1 MKMSRTIA
9 VFSSKGGVGKTT
21 ITVNLGAALSSRFGK
36 KITLLDCNITS
47 SHLGLYLGV
56 YYTPITINKVLRG
69 EYSPE
74 EALYRHSSGMYILPA
89 SISAAELAGIDMLNF
104 KDIVN
109 KLENLND
116 FIILDSAP
124 GLGREAISA
133 LKSSKEVLLVTTPL
147 VSTVLDIVRAQEVLR
162 EIGVKPIGIVLNMV
176 TGASYEMR
184 KEEIEQLTG
193 LQVLVSIPYEKDVYR
208 STAMKQPVFIL
219 KPNSKASRE
228 ILRLA
233 GILAGENIEIR
244 KSFFEKLSEKFKVVT
259 SHLT

>member
-1 MKMSRTIA
+1 MARVIA
-9 VFSSKGGVGKTT
+9 IFSSKGGVGKTT
-21 ITVNLGAALSSRFGK
+21 ITVNLGAVLASKLNKRV
-36 KITLLDCNITS
+36 TLLDCNLTS

-74 EALYRHSSGMYILPA
+74 EALYKHFSGMNIIPA
-89 SISAAELAGIDMLNF
+89 SISMAELSGIDMINF
-104 KDIVN
+104 KDIVD
-109 KLENLND
+109 KLEPFND
-116 FIILDSAP
+116 FLLLDSAP

-133 LKSSKEVLLVTTPL
+133 LKSSKEVLLVSTPL
-147 VSTVLDIVRAQEVLR
+147 VSTILDVVRAQEVLR

-193 LQVLVSIPYEKDVYR
+193 LPVLVSIPYDKNVYR
-208 STAMKQPVFIL
+208 STALKQPVYL
-219 KPNSKASRE
+219 LNPNSPASKE

-233 GILAGENIEIR
+233 SILTGENIEIR
-244 KSFFEKLSEKFKVVT
+244 KSFFERLGEKFKVIT
-259 SHLT
+259 SHLI